1 MKFLID
7 NALSPL
13 VAEKLCEAGYDSVHV
28 RDYGLQAADDLV
40 IFDR

>member
-13 VAEKLCEAGYDSVHV
+13 VARQLRVAGHDAGHV
-28 RDYGLQAADDLV
+28 LEHGRAAASDEH
-40 IFDR
+40 IFE